1 MKACVISKAW
11 ETETPPAAGPHL
23 HLQNLQTV
31 ISAPSS
37 SQFVDFC
44 LSTCFQELIIHHGL
58 VSWPWIQHADLM
70 ISEPLFTYAPCL
82 RQARPVNVPHKS
94 QDFPQTKDFS
104 RFPEQK
110 LASSEKVTVH
120 QPSATPWTSCRFLEL
135 WGFSAVPW
143 CLTVPADAFMP
154 AHFWNDDSA
163 SLWRRRRSVVLKP
176 SQQLDGSREAC
187 DDSVSLKWK
196 IHRRNFFACEA
207 ILGLHEFLLK

>member
-1 MKACVISKAW
+1 M
-11 ETETPPAAGPHL
+11 
-23 HLQNLQTV
+23 
-31 ISAPSS
+31 
-37 SQFVDFC
+37 DFC
-44 LSTCFQELIIHHGL
+44 LSTCFQELIIYHGL

-110 LASSEKVTVH
+110 LASSEKVAVH
-120 QPSATPWTSCRFLEL
+120 QPSATPWTSCRLLEL

-143 CLTVPADAFMP
+143 CLTVPADALMP

-187 DDSVSLKWK
+187 DDSVRFSFSQVENSQK
-196 IHRRNFFACEA
+196 
-207 ILGLHEFLLK
+207 EFLCMRGHFRAAWVPFEVTLLKLEVAVTSADSHTL